1 MHKDL
6 ERVLISKEEIQQKV
20 KELAKQ
26 ITEDFKG
33 EQLTVVCILK
43 GSTIFFADLVRE
55 IELDTVFDFMIVK
68 SYGGGTESSGNV
80 RFVKDLDESI
90 TGKNVLIVEDIID
103 SGLTLTFLKNNLIL
117 TTGELSNKIG
127 YKNYKMKNQTIANAV
142 NYTYTYKANGKSY
155 HLRGVKLTHSRHLR
169 KRVEIVYLRG
179 FPRCAYEG
187 HFSGI
192 MESLLAISLTAMGM
206 LLLAIYLF
214 VA

>member
-1 MHKDL
+1 MAFFL
-6 ERVLISKEEIQQKV
+6 VSGIAML
-20 KELAKQ
+20 LA
-26 ITEDFKG
+26 G
-33 EQLTVVCILK
+33 
-43 GSTIFFADLVRE
+43 IFFTALTIR
-55 IELDTVFDFMIVK
+55 
-68 SYGGGTESSGNV
+68 S
-80 RFVKDLDESI
+80 KDP
-90 TGKNVLIVEDIID
+90 
-103 SGLTLTFLKNNLIL
+103 NNLIL